1 MIRREGWGTGLRDR
15 HLLSMCKAGPILR
28 VNGRLSQ
35 LSALAHDRIMAKA
48 EEEAL
53 LRFEASL
60 GYRVNSGIH
69 WATE

>member
-1 MIRREGWGTGLRDR
+1 
-15 HLLSMCKAGPILR
+15 
-28 VNGRLSQ
+28 
-35 LSALAHDRIMAKA
+35 MAKA